1 MVKETR
7 TGMRKTGMLRLKM
20 TQFAHTTLSTKYIIL
35 TNQFSSTF
43 KASPRLRSESS
54 GPDRRLSLLEVSM
67 KLSKTVTMDHIFI
80 KNVFEIDFIE
90 KT

>member
-43 KASPRLRSESS
+43 KDPRLRSESS

-80 KNVFEIDFIE
+80 KNVFEIYFIA